1 MTGSLLLLCVSISAK
16 LLCCPSGECRYI
28 PGEGEEEAEDGYF
41 GKTTQNTAY
50 PAQRTAG
57 GGPLSSNSHHSRPF
71 TGPDSGSLMI
81 MHKRCVCFI

>member
-41 GKTTQNTAY
+41 GKRRRT
-50 PAQRTAG
+50 QRTLHNERQG
-57 GGPLSSNSHHSRPF
+57 VVP
-71 TGPDSGSLMI
+71 
-81 MHKRCVCFI
+81 